1 MWERSGGNKQ
11 MVDMLVAAW
20 NTKNPDCK
28 INLTYIPHTEM
39 VGKIAQGIASGEVPD
54 LMGMDL
60 IYAPQFEKAQ
70 QLVDLTD
77 RISDWPELKTA
88 SKGHMTVA
96 TYEDRLYGVPLY
108 ADVSALFY
116 NKDLFTKAGL
126 DPEKPPTSLAELR
139 DVRRQDHRAR
149 RRRQGLLPAGQLRRL
164 QHLHRRPADVGL
176 GRPRSRP
183 PAPGD
188 EPLVGDG
195 VKQVLQFT
203 RDMVKAGNV
212 HEGDR
217 TENGET
223 FHLQFGSGKVGMMG
237 TGNFNITLA
246 RQQNP
251 NMDFGI
257 ALLPGMAP
265 NSSASFIGGDLV
277 VVPKGSK
284 RVDDAVNFMKFLLS
298 DEVQVEVYAKALN
311 LTTRTDMVENKYF
324 QAEPLV
330 QDVAKALAV
339 GRTPYTLTFFEQINS
354 PQGPWLKMLQRA
366 YYSDD
371 NLDTVIADAKAAMK
385 AIASQGSRAGLG
397 ASGAAA
403 GCHPRRS
410 VRRRDE
416 PAGRD
421 RLPGAGAA
429 LRPGLHRLPAR
440 PDGLDVAPQLVADHP
455 AEVRRAGQLPAGVR
469 RRRSSG
475 SRSASR

>member
-1 MWERSGGNKQ
+1 MAAAAALLLVGCSQESGPPSAGEGPVATTSCASTGELEMWERSGGNKQ
-11 MVDMLVAAW
+11 MVDMLVEAW
-20 NTKNPDCK
+20 NTKNPTCK

-39 VGKIAQGIASGEVPD
+39 VGKIAQGIASGDVPD

-70 QLVDLTD
+70 QLVDITD
-77 RISDWPELKTA
+77 RIKSWPELATA

-96 TYEDRLYGVPLY
+96 TFEERLFGVPLY

-116 NKDLFTKAGL
+116 NKDLFTRAGL
-126 DPEKPPTSLAELR
+126 DPNKPPTSLA
-139 DVRRQDHRAR
+139 
-149 RRRQGLLPAGQLRRL
+149 QLREY
-164 QHLHRRPADVGL
+164 ADKITALGSDIKGYYLPGNCAGCNMFTVGPL
-176 GRPRSRP
+176 MWASGAKIES
-183 PAPGD
+183 AAAGD

-251 NMDFGI
+251 TMNFGI
-257 ALLPGMAP
+257 GLLPGATP
-265 NSSASFIGGDLV
+265 GSSASFIGGDLV
-277 VVPKGSK
+277 VIPKGST
-284 RVDDAVNFMKFLLS
+284 RVDDSVNFMKFLLS

-311 LTTRTDMVENKYF
+311 LTTRSDMTDNKYF

-354 PQGPWLKMLQRA
+354 PQGPWLRMLQRA

-371 NLDTVIADAKAAMK
+371 SLDTIIADAKSEMK
-385 AIASQGSRAGLG
+385 AISNQS
-397 ASGAAA
+397 
-403 GCHPRRS
+403 
-410 VRRRDE
+410 
-416 PAGRD
+416 
-421 RLPGAGAA
+421 
-429 LRPGLHRLPAR
+429 
-440 PDGLDVAPQLVADHP
+440 
-455 AEVRRAGQLPAGVR
+455 
-469 RRRSSG
+469 
-475 SRSASR
+475 

>member
-1 MWERSGGNKQ
+1 MRTRLRLSILAVAATVGVAGCSQGGGSTDTTTGQNVAATTSCASKGELTMWERSGGNKE
-11 MVDMLVAAW
+11 MVDMLVEAW

-28 INLTYIPHTEM
+28 IKLTYIPHTEM
-39 VGKIAQGIASGEVPD
+39 VGKIAQGIASGNVPD

-70 QLVDLTD
+70 QLVDITD
-77 RISDWPELKTA
+77 RISGWSELKTA

-96 TYEDRLYGVPLY
+96 TFNSRLFGVPLY

-116 NKDLFTKAGL
+116 NKDLFQRAGL
-126 DPEKPPTSLAELR
+126 DPNKPPTSLPGLR
-139 DVRRQDHRAR
+139 QYADKITALGGDVK
-149 RRRQGLLPAGQLRRL
+149 GYYLPGNCAGCNIFT
-164 QHLHRRPADVGL
+164 VGPL
-176 GRPRSRP
+176 MWASG
-183 PAPGD
+183 ATIEAAGPGD

-203 RDMVKAGNV
+203 RDMVKSGNV

-246 RQQNP
+246 RQQNAK
-251 NMDFGI
+251 MKFGI
-257 ALLPGMAP
+257 GLLPGMAP

-284 RVDDAVNFMKFLLS
+284 RVDDAVNVMKFLLS

-311 LTTRTDMVENKYF
+311 LTTRTDMVDNKYF
-324 QAEPLV
+324 RAEPLV
-330 QDVAKALAV
+330 QDVAKALEV

-366 YYSDD
+366 YYSNDD
-371 NLDTVIADAKAAMK
+371 LDTIIADAKTAMK
-385 AIASQGSRAGLG
+385 SIAN
-397 ASGAAA
+397 
-403 GCHPRRS
+403 
-410 VRRRDE
+410 E
-416 PAGRD
+416 
-421 RLPGAGAA
+421 
-429 LRPGLHRLPAR
+429 
-440 PDGLDVAPQLVADHP
+440 
-455 AEVRRAGQLPAGVR
+455 
-469 RRRSSG
+469 
-475 SRSASR
+475 